1 VKTLKTMT
9 QRRTGADTEERA
21 ALRSRKRFARRQWRR
36 RWLAWR
42 YLLVA
47 LLVVALVGGGT
58 WLVYFSSVLTVK
70 RVDVEGVHLL
80 SRQQVL
86 RTARVPAGEQ
96 LARLDVGAIAARVRS
111 LAAVR
116 SADVSR
122 KWPDGVRIVIEERV
136 AVAVIEIGGRLR
148 GLDAEGVVFNEYA
161 KPPPGLPRISP
172 TSSTTPEALREAAIV
187 VSAFPKEL
195 AAMVDHVEVKT
206 VDQITLVLKDERIVI
221 WGSSDD
227 SATKAEV
234 LLQLLRQP
242 AKVYD
247 VSVPGQPTTCPEA
260 SAQACLRQP

>member
-1 VKTLKTMT
+1 MRTLKT
-9 QRRTGADTEERA
+9 RGRAPADTGERA

-47 LLVVALVGGGT
+47 LLVVALLAGGT
-58 WLVYFSSVLTVK
+58 WLVYFSTVLTVK

-80 SRQQVL
+80 SRPQVL
-86 RTARVPAGEQ
+86 RTARVPEGEQ
-96 LARLDVGAIAARVRS
+96 LARLDIGAIAARVRS

-122 KWPDGVRIVIEERV
+122 TWPDGVRIVVEERV

-187 VSAFPKEL
+187 VSAFPREL

-242 AKVYD
+242 AQVYD

>member
-1 VKTLKTMT
+1 VKTL
-9 QRRTGADTEERA
+9 RRRDPDDTAEREA
-21 ALRSRKRFARRQWRR
+21 QRSRKRFARRQWRR
-36 RWLAWR
+36 RWLVWR
-42 YLLVA
+42 YLLAAV
-47 LLVVALVGGGT
+47 LVVALVGGGT
-58 WLVYFSSVLTVK
+58 WLVYFSDVLTVK
-70 RVDVEGVHLL
+70 RVDVEGIDLL
-80 SRQQVL
+80 TRNEVL
-86 RTARVPAGEQ
+86 STARVPEGEQ
-96 LARLDVGAIAARVRS
+96 LARVDVGAIASRVRS

-122 KWPDGVRIVIEERV
+122 KWPDGVQIVIQERV
-136 AVAVIEIGGRLR
+136 AVAVIEIAGRLR

-161 KPPPGLPRISP
+161 KAPPGLPRISS

-187 VSAFPKEL
+187 VSAFPREL
-195 AAMVDHVEVKT
+195 AAMVDHVEVLT
-206 VDQITLVLKDERIVI
+206 VDQITLVLKDERIVL